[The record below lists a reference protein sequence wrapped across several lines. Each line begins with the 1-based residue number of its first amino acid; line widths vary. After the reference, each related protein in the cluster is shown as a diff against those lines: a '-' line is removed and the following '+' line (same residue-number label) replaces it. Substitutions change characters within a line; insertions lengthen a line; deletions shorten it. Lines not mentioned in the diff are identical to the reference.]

1 MVFPRRRK
9 LNNRIAPLFALPAL
23 GLKKKLLFAL
33 AALVLGLIIS
43 LLLIVEG
50 RYRTSIVV
58 QVEKRGVTIAKQLA
72 NSSSNS
78 LVTYNWIALQQDV
91 DNVSRDPD
99 VLHAIILQRDGTV
112 AAFSGRADLQGAPL
126 VDAVNQRAAE
136 TADTLLQYVSRGMA
150 ESIDYYDAA
159 EDYYDVA
166 EPVFL
171 ANNPE
176 KWGTVRVAL
185 SLREMHA
192 EIRKTRLWILLVGG
206 IGGVISLAAV
216 AWLAGRI
223 AAPIQDLTAGTQAL
237 ARGELQ
243 HVIPVRTRDEIAVL
257 TRNFNHMT
265 SELWKH
271 RTELEDA
278 NRELDQKVS
287 ALSALTTYNDNILSS
302 MTSGLVTLDLNGRF
316 EAMNAMAES
325 ILNVSRASMQGR
337 HYRDILAADTLFCQI
352 IENSLVNQTSIN
364 VPRLEFIRPDG
375 LAVPLG
381 LRTAMLNERDRT
393 FGLLVIFEDLSPV
406 QALER
411 RLRQA
416 DRLAAVGQ
424 VTAGLAHE
432 IKNPLTSVRAFV
444 QLVRQ
449 KHNDAKFIEQFD
461 RIVLHEVD
469 RINGIIEELL
479 EVTRSRP
486 LHRLPMNILD
496 LLGHVTEVHTELM
509 LQQSVHLDAHWPDA
523 LPVIEADSEQLQRA
537 FGNLVLNAVEA
548 MPEGGT
554 LDIACRMVPKSIT
567 DIVASD
573 TSATRAVPEHGPY
586 TADVE
591 VTVRDTG
598 VGIPVDQLDDLFTPF
613 FTTKKKG
620 TGLGLALTHKIIEE
634 HGGSIQIASE
644 LGQGTA
650 VMVRLPATATVL

>member
-1 MVFPRRRK
+1 M
-9 LNNRIAPLFALPAL
+9 
-23 GLKKKLLFAL
+23 
-33 AALVLGLIIS
+33 LGLIIS
-43 LLLIVEG
+43 LLIIVEG

-99 VLHAIILQRDGTV
+99 VLYAIILQRDGKV
-112 AAFSGRADLQGAPL
+112 AALSGRADLQNELLA
-126 VDAVNQRAAE
+126 DTVNQNASA
-136 TADTLLQYVSRGMA
+136 TVDTLLQYVPRGKA
-150 ESIDYYDAA
+150 ESIDY
-159 EDYYDVA
+159 VA

-171 ANNPE
+171 ANYPE

-185 SLREMHA
+185 SLREMYA
-192 EIRKTRLWILLVGG
+192 EIRKTRIWIFLVGG
-206 IGGVISLAAV
+206 IGGVLSLAAV

-223 AAPIQDLTAGTQAL
+223 AAPIQDLTEGTQAI

-271 RTELEDA
+271 RTELENA
-278 NRELDQKVS
+278 NRELDQKVR
-287 ALSALTTYNDNILSS
+287 ALSALTTYNENILSS
-302 MTSGLVTLDLNGRF
+302 MTSGLMTLDLNGSF
-316 EAMNAMAES
+316 EAMNATAET
-325 ILNVSRASMQGR
+325 ILSVKGC
-337 HYRDILAADTLFCQI
+337 HYSDILAADTLFGQI
-352 IENSLVNQTSIN
+352 IESSLQSQTSIN

-381 LRTAMLNERDRT
+381 LRTAMLQDRDQT
-393 FGLLVIFEDLSPV
+393 FGLLAIFEDLSPV

-432 IKNPLTSVRAFV
+432 IKNLLTSVRAFV

-479 EVTRSRP
+479 DVTRSRP
-486 LHRLPMNILD
+486 LHRLSMNILD
-496 LLGHVTEVHTELM
+496 LLGHVTEAHTAKM
-509 LQQSVHLDAHWPDA
+509 LQQSVRLEADWPEL
-523 LPVIEADSEQLQRA
+523 LPTIEADREQLQRA
-537 FGNLVLNAVEA
+537 FGNLVLNWV
-548 MPEGGT
+548 
-554 LDIACRMVPKSIT
+554 LR
-567 DIVASD
+567 
-573 TSATRAVPEHGPY
+573 
-586 TADVE
+586 
-591 VTVRDTG
+591 TVRCRSRSP
-598 VGIPVDQLDDLFTPF
+598 ISSP
-613 FTTKKKG
+613 
-620 TGLGLALTHKIIEE
+620 
-634 HGGSIQIASE
+634 QIRPLRARPRNTASMRRI
-644 LGQGTA
+644 LK
-650 VMVRLPATATVL
+650 